1 MENFFKFGYDQC
13 AIMGNLIGFGA
24 REGLFIY
31 LSILG
36 GLSIKVYD
44 IFHAKDKY
52 DKKRNWKYK

>member
-36 GLSIKVYD
+36 SVSIKVYD
-44 IFHAKDKY
+44 IFKDK
-52 DKKRNWKYK
+52 DKKND

>member
-1 MENFFKFGYDQC
+1 MENFLKLGYDQC
-13 AIMGNLIGFGA
+13 SIMGNLIGFGA

-52 DKKRNWKYK
+52 DKKRN